1 MKLIEISLE
10 ALMVF
15 QPKLFYV
22 IDPNNGF
29 IEPVKLEQNE
39 IYVWASNTEEWDYIN
54 TLDSCE
60 WIKNTRIF
68 QLEEEEDNEH

>member
-29 IEPVKLEQNE
+29 IEPVMLEQNE

-60 WIKNTRIF
+60 WIKGARIF
-68 QLEEEEDNEH
+68 QLEEEENNER